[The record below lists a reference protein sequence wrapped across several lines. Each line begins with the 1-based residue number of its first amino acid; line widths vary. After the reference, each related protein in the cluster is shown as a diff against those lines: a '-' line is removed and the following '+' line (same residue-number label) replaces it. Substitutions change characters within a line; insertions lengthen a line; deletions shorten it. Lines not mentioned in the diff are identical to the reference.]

1 MTLRVRDIRGIFMKR
16 PLTFFLAAVLAA
28 GCLGGCGKKTGGEE
42 IVVPIYKTD
51 KIDYNTVKAEIGDI
65 SQKYFVEGRF
75 DYPYSEK
82 VAFKMGG
89 IIESI
94 EVEDNADVKKGDV
107 LCTLNSDDLQQKLDE
122 KMVYLERARKTVRT
136 LRSEGGTAKE
146 IQYAETQVELLELE
160 YEHLQ
165 SSEDE
170 YKVFAPCDG
179 VFRAGKNT
187 SFGADI
193 SDQRGAENI
202 IVKGAQVSADQQFGY
217 ITNHSQKYIICEVYD
232 FVPENINFGTR
243 VKLQQGKVEEEGRV
257 VDILTGSNAGMS
269 VTTYVI
275 TPPEKTELG
284 DMQINC
290 VFEVY
295 SKLDTVIVPSDAVKT
310 SKDRTYVNL
319 LVDGTKIEQ
328 DVETGI
334 EDGEK
339 TEILSGL
346 SGGEEVIVGT

>member
-1 MTLRVRDIRGIFMKR
+1 MKKA
-16 PLTFFLAAVLAA
+16 LTFLLTAVLAA
-28 GCLGGCGKKTGGEE
+28 GCIGGCGKKDEREE

-51 KIDYNTVKAEIGDI
+51 KIDYNTVTAEIGDI

-94 EVEDNADVKKGDV
+94 DVEDNADVKKGDV
-107 LCTLNSDDLQQKLDE
+107 LCTLDSSDLQQKLEE
-122 KMVYLERARKTVRT
+122 KNVYLERARKTVKT

-146 IQYAETQVELLELE
+146 IEYANTQVELLELE

-165 SSEDE
+165 NSEDE

-179 VFRAGKNT
+179 VFSAGRNT
-187 SFGADI
+187 SFGEDI
-193 SDQRGAENI
+193 SEQRGAENI
-202 IVKGAQVSADQQFGY
+202 IVKGAQVNADQQFGY
-217 ITNHSQKYIICEVYD
+217 ITNHSQRYIICEVYD
-232 FVPENINFGTR
+232 YVPENINFGTR
-243 VKLQQGKVEEEGRV
+243 VKLQQGAVEEEGRV
-257 VDILTGSNAGMS
+257 VDILTGSSAGMS

-275 TPPEKTELG
+275 NPPEKTELG

-295 SKLDTVIVPSDAVKT
+295 SKLDTVIVPKDAVKT
-310 SKDRTYVNL
+310 SKERTYVNL

-334 EDGEK
+334 EDGEQ

-346 SGGEEVIVGT
+346 SGGEEVIVS